1 MKEKTIKKDSQ
12 SITENK
18 ARANWQD
25 IAGVLVAPHVTE
37 KATGEESQ
45 SKYIFRVSPSANKTL
60 IKNAIEKLYNKK
72 VSNVSIVNAKR
83 KLKKK
88 SGKIGYRPGYKKAIV
103 TLKKGEKI
111 DLFAK
116 KIV

>member
-1 MKEKTIKKDSQ
+1 MKEKTQKKDSQ
-12 SITENK
+12 LVVENK
-18 ARANWQD
+18 IRTNWQD
-25 IAGVLVAPHVTE
+25 IAGILVALHVTE
-37 KATGEESQ
+37 KASGEEAQ
-45 SKYIFRVSPSANKTL
+45 SKYIFRVLSSANKIL
-60 IKNAIEKLYNKK
+60 IKNTIEKLYNKK
-72 VSNVSIVNAKR
+72 VVNVSIINAKR

>member
-1 MKEKTIKKDSQ
+1 MKEKIQKKDSQ
-12 SITENK
+12 LITENK

-25 IAGVLVAPHVTE
+25 IAGILVAPHVTE

-45 SKYIFRVSPSANKTL
+45 SKYIFKVLSSANKIL
-60 IKNAIEKLYNKK
+60 IRNTIEKLYNKE
-72 VSNVSIVNAKR
+72 VISVSIVNAKR

>member
-1 MKEKTIKKDSQ
+1 MKEKTQKKDSQ
-12 SITENK
+12 PTTENK
-18 ARANWQD
+18 VRIDWRG
-25 IAGVLVAPHVTE
+25 IAGVLIAPHVTE
-37 KATGEESQ
+37 KATGEEARF
-45 SKYIFRVSPSANKTL
+45 KYIFKVLSSANKTL

-88 SGKIGYRPGYKKAIV
+88 SGKVGYRPGYKKAIV
-103 TLKKGEKI
+103 TLKNGEKL
-111 DLFAK
+111 DLFSK